1 MRFSGERQVTAP
13 VATVWEA
20 LHDHDVLRSI
30 IPGCAD
36 MTPLVGGTY
45 SATMEARVG
54 PIADTYRGSFSIT
67 DLRQGSDLRVR
78 VRAGGRFGRL
88 HVDLAVALDEGRD
101 RRTTA
106 LRYDA
111 DAAVGGVVSRLG
123 KATLTVAGGHFTG
136 CFFRDL
142 ERSLLH
148 GHSARQLAPLG

>member
-13 VATVWEA
+13 VPAVWAA
-20 LHDHDVLRSI
+20 LHDDDLLRLI

-36 MTPLVGGTY
+36 MAPLVGGAY
-45 SATMEARVG
+45 SATLAARVG

-67 DLRQGSDLRVR
+67 DLLPGSELRVR

-88 HVDLAVALDEGRD
+88 HVNLSVALAEGGD
-101 RRTTA
+101 PGTTA
-106 LRYDA
+106 LSYDA

-123 KATLTVAGGHFTG
+123 RAALTVAGGHFTG

-142 ERSLLH
+142 ERSLQH
-148 GHSARQLAPLG
+148 ARQLAPLG